1 MIDFLSFSSAFG
13 TFSRVYHI
21 LVNLKKL
28 KSFQASFL
36 TTMVFI
42 RLDTNYRKKKKKTC
56 KKYTNTWSLNHTIL
70 NNQQITEEIKKE
82 MKTCL
87 ETNDNGNMTTQNLWD
102 E

>member
-21 LVNLKKL
+21 LVNLKKS
-28 KSFQASFL
+28 KSFHSSFL

-42 RLDTNYRKKKKKTC
+42 RLDTNYRKKKKTC
-56 KKYTNTWSLNHTIL
+56 KKYTNTRSLNHTIL

-82 MKTCL
+82 MKICL
-87 ETNDNGNMTTQNLWD
+87 ETNDNENMTTQNLWD

>member
-1 MIDFLSFSSAFG
+1 MNQLDLVVIYRALNPKMIDFLSFSSAFG

-42 RLDTNYRKKKKKTC
+42 RLDTNYREKKKKTC
-56 KKYTNTWSLNHTIL
+56 KKNHKHMEPKPY
-70 NNQQITEEIKKE
+70 NSE
-82 MKTCL
+82 
-87 ETNDNGNMTTQNLWD
+87 
-102 E
+102 